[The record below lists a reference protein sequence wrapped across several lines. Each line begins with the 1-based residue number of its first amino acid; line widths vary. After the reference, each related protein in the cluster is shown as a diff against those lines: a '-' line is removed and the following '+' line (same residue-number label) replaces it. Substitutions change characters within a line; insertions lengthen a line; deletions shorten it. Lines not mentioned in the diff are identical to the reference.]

1 MAFGASSAI
10 FQQAMLNPIMG
21 RLWTT
26 AAPTTFSSLSAD
38 VIDAALFNNTTTPD
52 KTAAVGS
59 TGYNTG
65 VWITANEVIDTLNT
79 NWVAGG
85 RALASK
91 AFSIDTGSSS
101 VVFQAAATA
110 GAANVTITNAYGCLV
125 YDFTITAGTVAKQG
139 LCYNSFGGSAQGV
152 TNGTFTILWAT
163 VGALTNVAVFNVT
176 V

>member
-1 MAFGASSAI
+1 MAFTASAI
-10 FQQAMLNPIMG
+10 FQQAMLNPMLG

-38 VIDAALFNNTTTPD
+38 TINVALYGNTITPD
-52 KTAAVGS
+52 KTAAVAN

-65 VWITANEVIDTLNT
+65 QWLATSEITDAT

-91 AFSIDTGSSS
+91 NFSIDTGSSS
-101 VVFQAAATA
+101 VVFN
-110 GAANVTITNAYGCLV
+110 AANLAGGGNVTLANVFGCLV
-125 YDFTITAGTVAKQG
+125 YDNTITGGTVAKQG
-139 LCYNSFGGSAQGV
+139 LCYNYFGGSQSV
-152 TNGTFTILWAT
+152 TAGTFTIIWAT
-163 VGALTNVAVFNVT
+163 VGATTGVFNVT